1 MTIVIP
7 TSQQYTE
14 SFNATAK
21 TAGLVMGWFMAR
33 YRLKTCILVMC
44 SFSILGSALYAL
56 AQLSGH
62 FSLVLIGR
70 LVQGLGI
77 SPAVVTTY
85 MARATPPGPLRANG
99 MRLFSRSV
107 SIGFGLGPGLGVL
120 AELAAKHTNCT
131 YVTFNS
137 NTLPAW
143 AMAVVWGLYMVA
155 FCIWFVEPPGGS
167 SGTGSSGG
175 SSARTTEEAVRLNEL
190 TTFGSIEGS
199 LVDDGLGVELVMTFR
214 AENMWGWSIE
224 HTALYLSG
232 INFTAAFLDALK
244 LDSKFTKGNVMQS
257 LLLGFVLLVLPYG
270 LFMRGAHAE
279 IIAEVVTFAFGALV
293 LLAGCNVAR
302 GSIVAICSQL
312 APPSHIPVVMSCV
325 SVAIG
330 LGRGIGSALGPHVA
344 PGQNYGYFVLLLNG
358 SALVAAASGYTAG
371 WFKVET

>member
-1 MTIVIP
+1 
-7 TSQQYTE
+7 
-14 SFNATAK
+14 
-21 TAGLVMGWFMAR
+21 
-33 YRLKTCILVMC
+33 
-44 SFSILGSALYAL
+44 
-56 AQLSGH
+56 
-62 FSLVLIGR
+62 
-70 LVQGLGI
+70 
-77 SPAVVTTY
+77 
-85 MARATPPGPLRANG
+85 

-155 FCIWFVEPPGGS
+155 FCIWFVEPPGGP

-199 LVDDGLGVELVMTFR
+199 LVDDGLGDSFDGTDAIKATLQQINSIRDNKMEGSSSSSSSSSSGGQGCCCNSCSEWLSKLPMKSFALLAVLLTVTTTNTAGVELVMTFR

-330 LGRGIGSALGPHVA
+330 LGRGIGSALGPHMA